1 MNSLILTVLPTS
13 LTFKSISSLESFLFL
28 KTLTYEE
35 LAELEN
41 VISRKGNNKFLEILQ
56 DVVHVKA
63 KDKKK

>member
-1 MNSLILTVLPTS
+1 MAYHAESLDQKDYSYI
-13 LTFKSISSLESFLFL
+13 TFHLFL